1 METKCWTTVLT
12 STIGDADKLT
22 EILVGIL
29 TTSVSGPCPIAALW
43 LPGMVDDPDVV
54 VSLRLDHCLYSVLL
68 LVKNVPHILWNVLAY
83 GQSFI
88 FIEYL
93 AHVPEA
99 LVLILTLNNLLH
111 SQLAR
116 RILPVPIGRAPDSV
130 LELLIILVDKR
141 EVCIVVLVPS
151 FKVYV
156 RVVP

>member
-1 METKCWTTVLT
+1 
-12 STIGDADKLT
+12 
-22 EILVGIL
+22 
-29 TTSVSGPCPIAALW
+29 
-43 LPGMVDDPDVV
+43 MVDDPDVV
-54 VSLRLDHCLYSVLL
+54 VGLRLNHCLYCVLL
-68 LVKNVPHILWNVLAY
+68 FVKNVPHILWDVLAY

-99 LVLILTLNNLLH
+99 LILILALNNLLH

-130 LELLIILVDKR
+130 LELLVILVDKR

-156 RVVP
+156 GVVP